1 MMFAYFAFWFT
12 SCVGLRNRESTVRI
26 DALVESFNEFTGET
40 ISKQTMIDYLKTYH
54 IEISEANFHAK
65 GVTLYD

>member
-1 MMFAYFAFWFT
+1 MMFAYFVFWFT

-40 ISKQTMIDYLKTYH
+40 ISKQTMIDFLKRYNV
-54 IEISEANFHAK
+54 ELSEANFHAK
-65 GVTLYD
+65 GVTLYE